1 MSWCVCL
8 SRTLN
13 LFRSVLYSFSMFS
26 ATFFLWSS
34 QHCKHAI
41 VCQSSLMFRLPLQE
55 TEHDGW
61 ELLLLFKHVMCYWH
75 AVVCTFATS
84 SYEEY
89 WGVGVE
95 VSVQICWSR
104 FPYLPKHAGLE
115 TTCAV
120 VHPGFSLNWLSF
132 SLVFFCGFA
141 FSSFFLLFGFSSS
154 SLVSCLS
161 SSDTLNSQRRRWL
174 GDSGGLPPEPET
186 DFLVHSRKKH
196 IVCRRWQKALA
207 VSLI

>member
-1 MSWCVCL
+1 
-8 SRTLN
+8 
-13 LFRSVLYSFSMFS
+13 
-26 ATFFLWSS
+26 
-34 QHCKHAI
+34 
-41 VCQSSLMFRLPLQE
+41 MFRLPLQE

-61 ELLLLFKHVMCYWH
+61 KLLLFLKHLMRYWH
-75 AVVCTFATS
+75 AIVCTFANS

-89 WGVGVE
+89 CGVGVE

-132 SLVFFCGFA
+132 SLQLSLHW
-141 FSSFFLLFGFSSS
+141 FSSVGLPSLPSSFSWVSLLFFGFSSS

>member
-1 MSWCVCL
+1 
-8 SRTLN
+8 
-13 LFRSVLYSFSMFS
+13 
-26 ATFFLWSS
+26 
-34 QHCKHAI
+34 
-41 VCQSSLMFRLPLQE
+41 MFRLPLQE

-132 SLVFFCGFA
+132 SLQLSLHW
-141 FSSFFLLFGFSSS
+141 FSSVGLPSLPSSFSWVSLLFFGFSSS